1 MIAGPTKVTAAS
13 CNEVGPEVRL
23 LPMTEPRK
31 RNPEL
36 ERMLENSRQ
45 AIRRSEELIA
55 ETKERLKKSGQLTER
70 ERQERPSWR
79 P

>member
-1 MIAGPTKVTAAS
+1 
-13 CNEVGPEVRL
+13 
-23 LPMTEPRK
+23 MTEPRK

-36 ERMLENSRQ
+36 ERMLELENSRQ

-70 ERQERPSWR
+70 ERQELPSWR

>member
-1 MIAGPTKVTAAS
+1 
-13 CNEVGPEVRL
+13 
-23 LPMTEPRK
+23 MTEPRK

-55 ETKERLKKSGQLTER
+55 ETKERLKKSGQLAER